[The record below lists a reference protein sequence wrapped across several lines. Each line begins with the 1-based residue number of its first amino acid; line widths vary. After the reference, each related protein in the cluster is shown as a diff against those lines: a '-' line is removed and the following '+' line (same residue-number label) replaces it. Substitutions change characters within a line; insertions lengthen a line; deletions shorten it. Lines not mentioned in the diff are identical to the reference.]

1 MTAILPHPGL
11 TVAPNPRGKQ
21 VGNLFGVSYGAA
33 RLPTDPVYY
42 FTLTL
47 ENIVVGSRYRVTRH
61 STGAELATGVAAST
75 TEVISGVPAYSSGM
89 LMDVTVRNAS
99 GSPAYKIFDSA
110 AFASPDGA
118 GVYVLQQLDE

>member
-1 MTAILPHPGL
+1 MAGLPTPGL
-11 TVAPNPRGKQ
+11 QFFPLARGQIAP
-21 VGNLFGVSYGAA
+21 FGRYALGVQ

-61 STGAELATGVAAST
+61 STGAELAAGIATST
-75 TEVISGVPAYSSGM
+75 TEVIGGVPAYSSGM
-89 LMDVTVRNAS
+89 LMDITVRNAS
-99 GSPAYKIFDSA
+99 GTPAYKIFDSA
-110 AFASPDGA
+110 AYASPSGA